1 MKYTIQLEIVKQKI
15 ARTLLMGLPALA
27 AIGGAPV
34 SLAASATQPNIVNVQ
49 LKSGAAFING
59 GGNVGEIYYLQA
71 TTNLTD
77 PTAWM
82 TIGTNTAD
90 LQGQW
95 QFTDCSASNCPM
107 RFYRLFRQSLPNHV
121 TTPLFPMGMLAKGG
135 ISFSS
140 HVLLDSFDSGNP
152 NYSTG
157 GQYDP
162 AKASDNCVLGTI
174 SDSPTAISAGG
185 GALIKGTVHTG
196 PTGVVNLGGS
206 SSVGDAAWV
215 NGGNMGIESGH
226 WLKDMTM
233 VFPDVVAPQGAGA
246 PPAAG
251 SYQGTN
257 YTYVLSGSHSF
268 YQMSAL
274 NLSGSQKMIITGTNV
289 TLYVTGDVA
298 VSGSASISF
307 APGASLAM
315 YVGGA
320 NCSLSG
326 HGVVNGG
333 NALQF
338 QYYGLS
344 SNTSFICSS
353 GVTFVGTIY
362 APEADF
368 SLSGTEYIGAS
379 VTKTVTMQGGGN
391 FHFDENV
398 RNAGPLAGF
407 VTGNST
413 EIATP

>member
-1 MKYTIQLEIVKQKI
+1 MQLEIVKRKMT
-15 ARTLLMGLPALA
+15 RRLLMGLPSLAALAGATASLA
-27 AIGGAPV
+27 AIAGG
-34 SLAASATQPNIVNVQ
+34 QPNIVNVQ
-49 LKSGAAFING
+49 LKNGAALVNG

-77 PTAWM
+77 PAAWA
-82 TIGTNTAD
+82 TIGTNAAD
-90 LQGQW
+90 LQGNW
-95 QFTDCSASNCPM
+95 QFTDGAASNCPM
-107 RFYRLFRQSLPNHV
+107 RFYRLYRQTLPNHA
-121 TTPLFPMGMLAKGG
+121 TTPLFPMGMLATGN
-135 ISFSS
+135 IIFSS

-162 AKASDNCVLGTI
+162 AKAEGNCLLGTD
-174 SDSPTAISAGG
+174 SDGAPAISASG

-196 PTGVVNLGGS
+196 PTGTLNLSGG

-215 NGGNMGIESGH
+215 NGGNMGIENGH
-226 WLKDMTM
+226 WLKDMTN
-233 VFPDVVAPQGAGA
+233 VFPDVVAPQGAGIA
-246 PPAAG
+246 PIAG
-251 SYQGTN
+251 IYQGTN
-257 YTYVLSGSHSF
+257 YTYVFSGNHAF
-268 YQMSAL
+268 YKMSTL

-289 TLYVTGDVA
+289 TLYVTGNVT
-298 VSGSASISF
+298 VSGQASISF

-320 NCSLSG
+320 SCTLSG

-338 QYYGLS
+338 QYYGLPT
-344 SNTSFICSS
+344 NTSFTTSS
-353 GVTFVGTIY
+353 GATFVGTIY
-362 APEADF
+362 APEADYTMN
-368 SLSGTEYIGAS
+368 GATYIGAS
-379 VTKTVTMQGGGN
+379 VTKTVTMQGGGT

-413 EIATP
+413 EITP